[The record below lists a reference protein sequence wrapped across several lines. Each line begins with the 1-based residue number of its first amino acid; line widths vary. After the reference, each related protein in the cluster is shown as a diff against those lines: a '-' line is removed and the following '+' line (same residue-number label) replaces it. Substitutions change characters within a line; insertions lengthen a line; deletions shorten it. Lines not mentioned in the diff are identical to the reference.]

1 MNVVHHSIL
10 KNNLINSA
18 VYFSLA
24 TPSTF
29 QTPLTGDDTPNVRKR
44 SSDVLAQDT
53 NPETKIPKPEDSKS
67 LDVFLNTYHSEDD
80 ASFSEIMKIEEEKR
94 KVKYAWMYERE
105 AIASAMNTTPALTSG
120 GDSPQAL
127 EGSQDPLAIAD
138 GRGNDHGAIRL
149 WNYTAKNTLMY
160 IPDAVE
166 ESNKEKLQK
175 RHDKEICHK
184 NTRLSRDFLRKMAMQ
199 VAAQENA
206 ITEYIPK
213 SAKEKVGIDGKKIYG
228 GDSPQVNGYGFVA
241 TPQIQP
247 GKEYYLFYCCRFV
260 CAGNDHA
267 QIFVV
272 LIMQN

>member
-1 MNVVHHSIL
+1 MSIIL
-10 KNNLINSA
+10 YLRTILLIQLFN
-18 VYFSLA
+18 SLA

-29 QTPLTGDDTPNVRKR
+29 QTPLAGNNTPNVRKR
-44 SSDVLAQDT
+44 SSDAINSDS
-53 NPETKIPKPEDSKS
+53 KIPKPEDSKS

-80 ASFSEIMKIEEEKR
+80 ASFTEIMKIEEEKR

-120 GDSPQAL
+120 EGFPQAL
-127 EGSQDPLAIAD
+127 EGSQDLLAITD
-138 GRGNDHGAIRL
+138 GQDSDRGTIKL

-160 IPDAVE
+160 IPDGVE
-166 ESNKEKLQK
+166 ENEKEKLQK
-175 RHDKEICHK
+175 HHDKEICHK
-184 NTRLSRDFLRKMAMQ
+184 NTRLSRDFLHKMAMQ

-206 ITEYIPK
+206 VTEYIPK
-213 SAKEKVGIDGKKIYG
+213 SAKEKVGIDGKNIYG

-247 GKEYYLFYCCRFV
+247 GKEFYCCRFV
-260 CAGNDHA
+260 CVGNDHA
-267 QIFVV
+267 QNFVV